1 VVSPAAPPP
10 VVVSAGRAVE
20 PLPSP
25 EKRRQARAH
34 SAPLLAAPPTDLDD
48 WLPPAYDDP
57 LPPAHAVRAA
67 VAEVGPAV
75 AEPSPPLALELEAEN
90 GGQAND
96 RSDVEYLLERHA
108 ARRTQERLRLE
119 KTLVLVAGGL
129 AVLLVALGLL
139 VWL

>member
-1 VVSPAAPPP
+1 
-10 VVVSAGRAVE
+10 
-20 PLPSP
+20 
-25 EKRRQARAH
+25 
-34 SAPLLAAPPTDLDD
+34 
-48 WLPPAYDDP
+48 
-57 LPPAHAVRAA
+57 
-67 VAEVGPAV
+67 VGPAV